1 MKMSHDNLSMAVTS
15 GPPYRVFTPRIDLRV
30 RTSVFAL
37 INFLEQFLG
46 MEPELRIHVR
56 SVQEVQGAARRRD
69 IFPEQLRLGERKQVG
84 KVFRFELDR
93 ALQMLFGRC
102 RVLLLDQLEDAD

>member
-1 MKMSHDNLSMAVTS
+1 MSHDKLSMAAIS
-15 GPPYRVFTPRIDLRV
+15 SPPYRVFTPKINLRA

-37 INFLEQFLG
+37 VNFLEQLLG
-46 MEPELRIHVR
+46 MKAELRIHVGTA
-56 SVQEVQGAARRRD
+56 QKLQGTARCRN
-69 IFPEQLRLGERKQVG
+69 IFPEQLRLGERKEVR
-84 KVFRFELDR
+84 KVLRFELDR